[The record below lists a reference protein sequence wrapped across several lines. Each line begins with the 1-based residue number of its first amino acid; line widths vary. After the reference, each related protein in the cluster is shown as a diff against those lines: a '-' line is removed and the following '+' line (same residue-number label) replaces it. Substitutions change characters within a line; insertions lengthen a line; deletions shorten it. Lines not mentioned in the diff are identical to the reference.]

1 MPCLTPQPAPCPTQA
16 LQSLVLFSDRSN
28 ACAPSCPPAPG
39 RPTTKPFPAAVP
51 DGATFIF
58 FYAFIAAVFGR
69 LAGLRSTLSGWVK
82 GGPCRRCRNPGEIT
96 GLTLQGGPGGR
107 GAGGERGAGAGG
119 GGRQR
124 ARSGGSPRPPR
135 RSGAERSGQGC
146 GMEGSRTP
154 PRYGSLESTRWPPAG
169 AGPEDEIVS
178 MADSTTTIDDIE
190 GELFKIERIREILV
204 RRESELRYMMDDIQL
219 CKEISRLKKELQKL
233 IALPENEKSNEEKQK
248 EEELVQQIHK
258 LVETRD
264 FLVDDVEFERLR
276 EREEDKEMAEFL
288 QSKLSKSYLQ
298 KATPVKEKKMTSRG
312 QQTSTPYMTK
322 TGLTLLKECCGF
334 TCSIM

>member
-1 MPCLTPQPAPCPTQA
+1 
-16 LQSLVLFSDRSN
+16 
-28 ACAPSCPPAPG
+28 
-39 RPTTKPFPAAVP
+39 
-51 DGATFIF
+51 
-58 FYAFIAAVFGR
+58 
-69 LAGLRSTLSGWVK
+69 
-82 GGPCRRCRNPGEIT
+82 
-96 GLTLQGGPGGR
+96 
-107 GAGGERGAGAGG
+107 
-119 GGRQR
+119 
-124 ARSGGSPRPPR
+124 
-135 RSGAERSGQGC
+135 
-146 GMEGSRTP
+146 
-154 PRYGSLESTRWPPAG
+154 
-169 AGPEDEIVS
+169 EIVS
-178 MADSTTTIDDIE
+178 MADSTATIDDIE

-219 CKEISRLKKELQKL
+219 CKEISRLKQELQKL
-233 IALPENEKSNEEKQK
+233 IALPENEKSNEEKQR

-298 KATPVKEKKMTSRG
+298 KASRWLITPVKEKKMTSRG
-312 QQTSTPYMTK
+312 QQTSAPYMTK